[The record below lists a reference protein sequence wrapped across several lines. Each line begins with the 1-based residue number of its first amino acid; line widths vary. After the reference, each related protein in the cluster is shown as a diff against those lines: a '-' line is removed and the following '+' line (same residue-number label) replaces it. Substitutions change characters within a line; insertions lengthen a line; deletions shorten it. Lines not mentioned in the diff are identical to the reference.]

1 MFWKRVFAVI
11 FLGVLV
17 ASGQSDSNAKPAA
30 HPGKKSRKRPAP
42 TSKSTMADSA
52 SKDSKPV
59 ARPKS
64 FDMQAMD
71 TTVDPCEDFYE
82 YACGSW
88 RKSNP
93 IPSDQ
98 SRWGRFNELNEYNRQ
113 TLHQIL
119 EKAAVKSAKRTP
131 IMQKIGDFYAT
142 CMDEKTIDSKG
153 SIPLKQQLD
162 RIAAISSKDQFI
174 DTVAYLHAQGVGG
187 GGGGSSILFNFAA
200 QPELHNASVEI
211 ANVTQG
217 GLGLPDRDYYLNTDA
232 KSRETRDKYRD
243 HMVKMFVLLG
253 DEQAEAQKAAQTV
266 LDIETRLAQ
275 ASFERVR
282 MRDPQNRDHKMKVS
296 ELAALAPNF
305 EFQRFFRASG
315 APAFTEVNVVPPDFF
330 KQVNDVVGSVPLED
344 WKAYLRWHAI
354 RYAAPLLS
362 NSFVQEDFNFN
373 AHYLNGVKELQPRWK
388 RCVQRTDQLLG
399 EALGRPYV
407 AATFGAIGKQRM
419 LKMVMALEGAL
430 GQDIQDLPWMTAPT
444 KKQAEVKLQAITN
457 KIGYPDKWK
466 DYTSVKV
473 VRGDL
478 LGNVQRARAF
488 EVRRN
493 LTKIGKPLDK
503 KEWTMTPPTVNAYY
517 SAAENDINFPA
528 GILQPPFFDQT
539 EDDAVNFGGIG
550 VVIGHELT
558 HGFDDQG
565 SKFDAQGN
573 LSNWWTDADRSEFDK
588 RTGCIVNE
596 YGSFVAV
603 DDLHL
608 NGKLTLG
615 ENTADNGGIR
625 IALMALRKAMAA
637 DAKNTAS
644 QEKNGFTPEKRFF
657 LGFAQVWCENRTPES
672 ARLLAKTDSH
682 SPGQHR
688 TNGTL
693 QNNEEFAKAF
703 GCKAGQKMVSQNA
716 CRVW

>member
-1 MFWKRVFAVI
+1 
-11 FLGVLV
+11 
-17 ASGQSDSNAKPAA
+17 
-30 HPGKKSRKRPAP
+30 
-42 TSKSTMADSA
+42 
-52 SKDSKPV
+52 
-59 ARPKS
+59 
-64 FDMQAMD
+64 
-71 TTVDPCEDFYE
+71 
-82 YACGSW
+82 
-88 RKSNP
+88 
-93 IPSDQ
+93 
-98 SRWGRFNELNEYNRQ
+98 
-113 TLHQIL
+113 
-119 EKAAVKSAKRTP
+119 
-131 IMQKIGDFYAT
+131 
-142 CMDEKTIDSKG
+142 
-153 SIPLKQQLD
+153 
-162 RIAAISSKDQFI
+162 
-174 DTVAYLHAQGVGG
+174 
-187 GGGGSSILFNFAA
+187 
-200 QPELHNASVEI
+200 
-211 ANVTQG
+211 
-217 GLGLPDRDYYLNTDA
+217 
-232 KSRETRDKYRD
+232 
-243 HMVKMFVLLG
+243 
-253 DEQAEAQKAAQTV
+253 
-266 LDIETRLAQ
+266 
-275 ASFERVR
+275 

-682 SPGQHR
+682 SPGQYR

-693 QNNEEFAKAF
+693 QNDEEFAKAF